1 MAEGTRT
8 RRVIEILLAL
18 VSQPYRFTRRDLEE
32 RFGVSE
38 KSVERDL
45 ALIRDAGL
53 DLQYDAAFRYA
64 VLPERGGK
72 ELRRL
77 LVLTDTERQQL
88 LTVLPKAF
96 AKTRDAEA
104 VARKLESL
112 YDFQRLGLR
121 SLRSPELGKI
131 DAIEAAQAREVC
143 VRLQNYRSTSSGMAS
158 DRLIEPFHLDTA
170 SGIVQAYDLGSK
182 ALRHFRLDRT
192 ERVELLDTE
201 PWTHDDQHRVEPA
214 DPFRIVMTRQVRVH
228 LTLNVAAYNELV
240 ERYPQAR
247 TCVEPGREPDTYDF
261 DALVN
266 AEFRGLLP
274 FVMGHWAGVEIHA
287 PEGLRERCWGVAR
300 AILGDETPSLRT

>member
-1 MAEGTRT
+1 MAEGSRT
-8 RRVIEILLAL
+8 RRVIEILLTL

-45 ALIRDAGL
+45 RLIRDTGL

-77 LVLTDTERQQL
+77 LVLTDTERAAL

-131 DAIEAAQAREVC
+131 DAIEVAQRKEVC
-143 VRLQNYRSTSSGMAS
+143 ARLQNYRSTSSGVAS
-158 DRLIEPFHLDTA
+158 DRLVEPFHLDTS
-170 SGIVQAYDLGSK
+170 SGIVQAWDLGSK
-182 ALRHFRLDRT
+182 GLRHFRLDRT
-192 ERVELLDTE
+192 DRVEVIEDLPWAHQGKHRIE
-201 PWTHDDQHRVEPA
+201 PTDA
-214 DPFRIVMTRQVRVH
+214 FRIAMVKQTRVH

-240 ERYPQAR
+240 ERFPQAR
-247 TCVEPGREPDTYDF
+247 SYVEPGSEPDTFDF
-261 DALVN
+261 DAPVN

-274 FVMGHWAGVEIHA
+274 FVMGHWAGVEIHG
-287 PEGLRERCWGVAR
+287 PEGLRERCREVAR
-300 AILGDETPSLRT
+300 EILKQN